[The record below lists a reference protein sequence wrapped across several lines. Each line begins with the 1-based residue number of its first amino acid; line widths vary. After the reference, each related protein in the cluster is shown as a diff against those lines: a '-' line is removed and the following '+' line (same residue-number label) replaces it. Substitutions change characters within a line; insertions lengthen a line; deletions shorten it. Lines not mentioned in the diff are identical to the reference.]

1 MNKLLIKQSLTILKN
16 NPMKILNIFN
26 IKKLYKFGLNIL
38 FNQVT
43 NFQNLPKT
51 RQINILN
58 NSYSTLKK
66 INDKITK
73 KKNIFD
79 KKFEDLKKENLNNS
93 NYIEFANLFDKH
105 GSDKH
110 KSNLTHLYFQLILK
124 NKIEFIAEIG
134 MGTNN
139 IKIISNMGL
148 GGKPGAS
155 LRAFSEYLPDNK
167 IFGADIDRDILFQ
180 EKNIQT
186 FFIDQLDVQSIINFK
201 NKIPTMDLIID
212 DGLHLPD
219 ANLNIVNNLI
229 DKLNAGG
236 FLVVEDVE
244 DIFCN
249 IFQILAFNLN
259 TSEKYIAEFIQDE
272 KNNFLVIKKNF

>member
-79 KKFEDLKKENLNNS
+79 KKFEDLKKENLNKNT
-93 NYIEFANLFDKH
+93 
-105 GSDKH
+105 H
-110 KSNLTHLYFQLILK
+110 KKWTI
-124 NKIEFIAEIG
+124 
-134 MGTNN
+134 
-139 IKIISNMGL
+139 
-148 GGKPGAS
+148 
-155 LRAFSEYLPDNK
+155 
-167 IFGADIDRDILFQ
+167 
-180 EKNIQT
+180 
-186 FFIDQLDVQSIINFK
+186 
-201 NKIPTMDLIID
+201 
-212 DGLHLPD
+212 
-219 ANLNIVNNLI
+219 
-229 DKLNAGG
+229 
-236 FLVVEDVE
+236 
-244 DIFCN
+244 
-249 IFQILAFNLN
+249 
-259 TSEKYIAEFIQDE
+259 
-272 KNNFLVIKKNF
+272 KNNKKHIQKIKKKTTNKQ